1 MNKIPRV
8 CVWHTQGDTYRD
20 ALRKRLPDTPIEA
33 INAAAHETGEA
44 VLGAPDSGTVAN
56 HATSLITDAIS
67 SAEIL
72 LAWKVPPRTLTS
84 MPALRWVQVTGAG
97 VDHFLESTE
106 LSAAVILTRSLG
118 RFGIQISEYVIGYL
132 LHHLIGIDTYRE
144 KQRSHEWARNNRP
157 LLADRTV
164 GIIGLGSLGLPT
176 ANALTALGARVLGVN
191 HSGLA
196 VPGID
201 DVFSAKSW
209 HNMLPAC
216 DVLVIAAPKTVETV
230 GMIDQRALGTL
241 PKGAILI
248 NVSRGEL
255 IDEDA
260 LLEALENGHL
270 GAAVLDV
277 FAAEPLPEDDPLW
290 DQSRAWI
297 TPHIAAPSE
306 IEVIA
311 DEFAKNYRRYVA
323 GGSLLNEVD
332 RRRGY

>member
-323 GGSLLNEVD
+323 GDSLLNEVD

>member
-20 ALRKRLPDTPIEA
+20 ALRERLPDTPIEV
-33 INAAAHETGEA
+33 INAATHETGEA
-44 VLGAPDSGTVAN
+44 VLGALDSGPVAN
-56 HATSLITDAIS
+56 HATSVIADAIS

-106 LSAAVILTRSLG
+106 LSAAVIVTRSLG

-132 LHHLIGIDTYRE
+132 LHHLIGIHTYRE
-144 KQRSHEWARNNRP
+144 KQRSHEWDRNNRP

-176 ANALTALGARVLGVN
+176 ANALTALGARVLGVS

-201 DVFSAKSW
+201 DVFSARNW
-209 HNMLPAC
+209 RNMLPAC

-230 GMIDQRALGTL
+230 GMIDQRALDAL
-241 PKGAILI
+241 PKGTILI
-248 NVSRGEL
+248 NISRGEL

-277 FAAEPLPEDDPLW
+277 FTAEPLPEDHPLW

-311 DEFAKNYRRYVA
+311 DEFANNYRRYVA
-323 GGSLLNEVD
+323 GDPLLNAVD
-332 RRRGY
+332 RGRGY

>member
-1 MNKIPRV
+1 MNKTPRV
-8 CVWHTQGDTYRD
+8 CVWHVQGDTYRD
-20 ALRKRLPDTPIEA
+20 ALRERLPDAPIEA
-33 INAAAHETGEA
+33 INAATHETGEA
-44 VLGAPDSGTVAN
+44 VLSAPDSRPGAD
-56 HATSLITDAIS
+56 HAASLIADAMS

-72 LAWKVPPRTLTS
+72 LAWKVPPGTLTNMS
-84 MPALRWVQVTGAG
+84 ALRWVQVTGAG

-106 LSAAVILTRSLG
+106 LPATVLVTRSLG
-118 RFGIQISEYVIGYL
+118 RFGIQISEYVVGYL
-132 LHHLIGIDTYRE
+132 LHHLIGINTYRE
-144 KQRSHEWARNNRP
+144 KQRSHEWARNERP

-176 ANALTALGARVLGVN
+176 ATALTTLGARVLGVR

-201 DVFSAKSW
+201 DVFSATSW
-209 HNMLPAC
+209 RNMLPAC
-216 DVLVIAAPKTVETV
+216 DALVIAAPKTVETV
-230 GMIDQRALGTL
+230 GMIDHGALDALPEGT
-241 PKGAILI
+241 ILI
-248 NVSRGEL
+248 NISRGEL

-260 LLEALENGHL
+260 LLEALESGHL

-277 FAAEPLPEDDPLW
+277 FDPEPLPEDHPLW

-311 DEFAKNYRRYVA
+311 DEFANNYRRYVA
-323 GGSLLNEVD
+323 GDPLLNAVD
-332 RRRGY
+332 RGRGY

>member
-56 HATSLITDAIS
+56 HATSLIADAIS

-106 LSAAVILTRSLG
+106 LSAAVIVTRSLG

-323 GGSLLNEVD
+323 GDSLLNEVD

>member
-1 MNKIPRV
+1 
-8 CVWHTQGDTYRD
+8 
-20 ALRKRLPDTPIEA
+20 
-33 INAAAHETGEA
+33 
-44 VLGAPDSGTVAN
+44 
-56 HATSLITDAIS
+56 
-67 SAEIL
+67 
-72 LAWKVPPRTLTS
+72 

-106 LSAAVILTRSLG
+106 LSAAVIVTRSLG

-277 FAAEPLPEDDPLW
+277 FTAEPLPEDHPLW

-323 GGSLLNEVD
+323 GDSLLNEVD

>member
-44 VLGAPDSGTVAN
+44 VLGALDSGTVAN
-56 HATSLITDAIS
+56 HATSLIADAIS

-106 LSAAVILTRSLG
+106 LSAAVIVTRSLG

-277 FAAEPLPEDDPLW
+277 FAAEPLPEDHPLW

-323 GGSLLNEVD
+323 GDSLLNEVD

>member
-56 HATSLITDAIS
+56 HATSLIADAIS

-106 LSAAVILTRSLG
+106 LSAAVIVTRSLG

-132 LHHLIGIDTYRE
+132 LHHLIGIDTYCE

-176 ANALTALGARVLGVN
+176 ANALT
-191 HSGLA
+191 A

-260 LLEALENGHL
+260 LLEAL
-270 GAAVLDV
+270 
-277 FAAEPLPEDDPLW
+277 PEDHPLW

-323 GGSLLNEVD
+323 GDSLLNEVD
-332 RRRGY
+332 RKRGY

>member
-1 MNKIPRV
+1 MNKTPRV
-8 CVWHTQGDTYRD
+8 CVWHVQGATYRD
-20 ALRKRLPDTPIEA
+20 ALRERLPDAPIDA
-33 INAAAHETGEA
+33 INAATHETGEA
-44 VLGAPDSGTVAN
+44 VLGALDSGPVAN
-56 HATSLITDAIS
+56 HATSVIADAIS

-106 LSAAVILTRSLG
+106 LSAAVIVTRSLG

-132 LHHLIGIDTYRE
+132 LHHLIGIHTYRE
-144 KQRSHEWARNNRP
+144 KQRSHEWDRNNRP

-176 ANALTALGARVLGVN
+176 ANAQTALGARVLGVS

-201 DVFSAKSW
+201 DVFSARNW
-209 HNMLPAC
+209 RNMLPAC

-230 GMIDQRALGTL
+230 GMIDQRALDAL
-241 PKGAILI
+241 PKGTILI
-248 NVSRGEL
+248 NISRGEL

-277 FAAEPLPEDDPLW
+277 FTAEPLPEDHPLW

-323 GGSLLNEVD
+323 GDPLLNAVE
-332 RRRGY
+332 RGRGY